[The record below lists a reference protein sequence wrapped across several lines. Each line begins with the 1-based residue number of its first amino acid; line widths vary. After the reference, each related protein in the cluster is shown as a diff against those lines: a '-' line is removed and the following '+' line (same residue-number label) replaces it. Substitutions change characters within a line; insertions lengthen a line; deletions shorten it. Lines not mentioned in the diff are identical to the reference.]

1 MIEEAPEFGAGFY
14 KMTAKEFLGV
24 FMPAMRKMN
33 EDERRERAQKRRKR
47 SLEREERYQTT
58 LSLGNA

>member
-1 MIEEAPEFGAGFY
+1 
-14 KMTAKEFLGV
+14 MTAKDFENVFL
-24 FMPAMRKMN
+24 PAMRKLN